1 MTQLVKAYENI
12 CNAEDCEA
20 LWTAWG
26 VYRLLIGG
34 LQEQVRRPSVSNDA
48 SMTGQAVRQLVRSG
62 WLLGF
67 TEAQKTRRHFK
78 FIHSKSDI

>member
-48 SMTGQAVRQLVRSG
+48 SMTGQAVRQ
-62 WLLGF
+62 
-67 TEAQKTRRHFK
+67 
-78 FIHSKSDI
+78 